1 MNIKNLLN
9 KENAQQQQPTE
20 QRQSLK
26 ALTTKAIPESFL
38 NDIFEEPRATQCR
51 IDNGL
56 PPDYIHGYFNFA
68 FFCTKE
74 TKLIMFQYKILHDIG
89 FTE

>member
-1 MNIKNLLN
+1 MPNEYKKSIKQI
-9 KENAQQQQPTE
+9 NAQQQQPTQ

-26 ALTTKAIPESFL
+26 ALTTKAIPESFF

-56 PPDYIHGYFNFA
+56 PPDHIHGYFNFA
-68 FFCTKE
+68 FFLHQRNKANNVP
-74 TKLIMFQYKILHDIG
+74 HDIG

>member
-38 NDIFEEPRATQCR
+38 NDIFEEPRACLLYTS
-51 IDNGL
+51 DAA
-56 PPDYIHGYFNFA
+56 D
-68 FFCTKE
+68 E
-74 TKLIMFQYKILHDIG
+74 
-89 FTE
+89 

>member
-9 KENAQQQQPTE
+9 KENAQQQQPTQ

-56 PPDYIHGYFNFA
+56 PPDHIHSYFNFA

-74 TKLIMFQYKILHDIG
+74 TKLIMFQYKI
-89 FTE
+89 FT